1 MSISKNGTVMK
12 SMFQEHGTRVLT
24 FPGFNS
30 GTSKVVYTNGQYII
44 TSPVSSST
52 WGANFSIITDKIRVP
67 YGMTYKLSMDV
78 YVPTKHTLRIDVNN
92 KAITGGNWNGND
104 NDLADARIGVYTSS
118 NLTIPAETWTTIYWG
133 AANIHPDNVNQV
145 DLIVYDGIGLLNK
158 DDTET
163 TTWYIKNPKIEIGFD
178 LNTALSLSNENI
190 KMNIFFEV

>member
-12 SMFQEHGTRVLT
+12 SMFQEHGTQVLP

-30 GTSKVVYTNGQYII
+30 GTSKVVYTNGQYVI

-52 WGANFSIITDKIRVP
+52 WGANFSVATDKIHVP

-92 KAITGGNWNGND
+92 KAVTGGNWNGND
-104 NDLADARIGVYTSS
+104 NDLGNTRVYVPS
-118 NLTIPAETWTTIYWG
+118 NLTIPAETWTTISWT
-133 AANIHPDNVNQV
+133 AINIHPDNVNQV
-145 DLIVYDGIGLLNK
+145 DLIVYDGIGLYNK

-178 LNTALSLSNENI
+178 LNTALSLSNEKI
-190 KMNIFFEV
+190 LMNNFFEV

>member
-1 MSISKNGTVMK
+1 MSISKNGMVMK

-30 GTSKVVYTNGQYII
+30 GASTVAYTNGQYVI

-92 KAITGGNWNGND
+92 KAVTGGNWNGND
-104 NDLADARIGVYTSS
+104 NDLGNTRVYVPS
-118 NLTIPAETWTTIYWG
+118 NLTIPAETWTTISWT
-133 AANIHPDNVNQV
+133 AINIHPDNVNQV
-145 DLIVYDGIGLLNK
+145 DLIVYDGIGLYNK

-178 LNTALSLSNENI
+178 LNTALSLSNEKI
-190 KMNIFFEV
+190 LMNNFFEV

>member
-1 MSISKNGTVMK
+1 MSISKNGMVMK

-30 GTSKVVYTNGQYII
+30 GTSKVAYTNGQYVI

-92 KAITGGNWNGND
+92 KAVTGGNWNGND
-104 NDLADARIGVYTSS
+104 NDLGNTRVYVPS
-118 NLTIPAETWTTIYWG
+118 NLTIPAETWTTISWT
-133 AANIHPDNVNQV
+133 AINIHPDNVNQV
-145 DLIVYDGIGLLNK
+145 DLIVYDGIGLYNK

-178 LNTALSLSNENI
+178 LNTALSLSNEKI
-190 KMNIFFEV
+190 LMNNFFEV

>member
-12 SMFQEHGTRVLT
+12 SMFQEHGTRVLP

-30 GTSKVVYTNGQYII
+30 GTSKVVYTNGQYVI

-52 WGANFSIITDKIRVP
+52 WGANFSVATDKIHVP

-92 KAITGGNWNGND
+92 KAVTGGNWNGND
-104 NDLADARIGVYTSS
+104 NDLGNTRVYVPS
-118 NLTIPAETWTTIYWG
+118 NLTIPAETWTTISWT
-133 AANIHPDNVNQV
+133 AINIHPDNVNQV
-145 DLIVYDGIGLLNK
+145 DLIVYDGIGLYNK

-178 LNTALSLSNENI
+178 LNTALSLSNEKI
-190 KMNIFFEV
+190 LMNNFFEV